1 MYRLIKEFDINMLD
15 RESAKQ
21 YWNHK
26 QEIANNNMQS
36 HKVCKGILIEAASM
50 VLSDGVRPNPEFALR
65 LDFAAEL
72 YNKLKTT
79 ATFVHIYVPGSLH
92 KTNGVAD
99 QLSLS
104 EAGKRYL
111 VNKGIPEVDILGDE
125 QNLKYKPS
133 EGVYN
138 SADECY
144 VTSNI
149 YLNGDYS
156 DLHCCCSP
164 IQVTRKW
171 LYYLEFGVIA
181 MIHSVPYKNSDV
193 QDIVLEQ
200 LRSVENVIYNDHS
213 AQSHDSE
220 VFIHSRL
227 ERKP

>member
-1 MYRLIKEFDINMLD
+1 MLN
-15 RESAKQ
+15 RESATQ
-21 YWNHK
+21 YWYHK
-26 QEIANNNMQS
+26 QVIANNNMQS
-36 HKVCKGILIEAASM
+36 HRNCKGILIEAASM
-50 VLSDGVRPNPEFALR
+50 VLSEGVRPNPEFALR

-72 YNKLKTT
+72 YNKLKST

-111 VNKGIPEVDILGDE
+111 VSLGIPAEDILGDE
-125 QNLKYKPS
+125 QNIKYKQGD
-133 EGVYN
+133 GVYN
-138 SADECY
+138 TADECY
-144 VTSNI
+144 VTSSI
-149 YLNGDYS
+149 FLNGDYS
-156 DLHCCCSP
+156 ELHCCCSP

-171 LYYLEFGVIA
+171 FYYLEFGVIA
-181 MIHSVPYKNSDV
+181 LIHSVPYKNSDV

-200 LRSVENVIYNDHS
+200 LRSIENVIYNDHS

-220 VFIHSRL
+220 VFIRSRI

>member
-1 MYRLIKEFDINMLD
+1 MLNK
-15 RESAKQ
+15 ESAKH
-21 YWNHK
+21 YWNLK
-26 QEIANNNMQS
+26 QKIAHNNMQS
-36 HKVCKGILIEAASM
+36 HKNCKGILIEAASM
-50 VLSDGVRPNPEFALR
+50 VLSDGVSPNPEFALR

-72 YNKLKTT
+72 YNKLKGSDN
-79 ATFVHIYVPGSLH
+79 FVHIYVPGSLH
-92 KTNGVAD
+92 KSNGVVD

-111 VNKGIPEVDILGDE
+111 VDLGIPAEDILGDE
-125 QNLKYKPS
+125 KNLKYKQE

-144 VTSNI
+144 VTSSI
-149 YLNGDYS
+149 FLNGDYS
-156 DLHCCCSP
+156 ELHCCCSP

-171 LYYLEFGVIA
+171 FYYLEFGVIA
-181 MIHSVPYKNSDV
+181 LIHSVPYKNSDV

-213 AQSHDSE
+213 AQSYDSD
-220 VFIHSRL
+220 VFIHSRI